1 MIPRRGHKGWAPQSI
16 RNGSSL
22 QSAVDVLSRRH
33 RLRRRPPPRFLLL
46 PEQLDYPRGLQ
57 APLLVIL
64 LLALGVG
71 PQDEEEDHIQTSG
84 HPPAKHKANVSYSTT
99 FNKVLG
105 G

>member
-1 MIPRRGHKGWAPQSI
+1 
-16 RNGSSL
+16 
-22 QSAVDVLSRRH
+22 
-33 RLRRRPPPRFLLL
+33 
-46 PEQLDYPRGLQ
+46 
-57 APLLVIL
+57 LVIL